1 MNAQEY
7 CGILEDVLLPH
18 LNALFG
24 EGTPVI
30 FMHDNAS
37 IHTAR
42 LTQEWFQQHPHITVL
57 PWPPFSPDLNPIEHV
72 WAMMAKEW
80 RTLRERTV
88 PALER
93 HVRDIWRTLE
103 RRHQIIGRIVRS
115 MPQRLQA
122 VIDAGG
128 GYTKY

>member
-1 MNAQEY
+1 VVSAAPAHNRPPLAT
-7 CGILEDVLLPH
+7 ILT
-18 LNALFG
+18 G
-24 EGTPVI
+24 
-30 FMHDNAS
+30 
-37 IHTAR
+37 
-42 LTQEWFQQHPHITVL
+42 
-57 PWPPFSPDLNPIEHV
+57 PDLNPIEHV

-80 RTLRERTV
+80 WTLRERTV

-103 RRHQIIGRIVRS
+103 QRHQIIGQIVRS

-128 GYTKY
+128 GATQSIKCV